1 MAELFVIGG
10 LAFWIAL
17 AFWFV
22 ILWALVENDHG
33 FFGLLSV
40 VAYGCLLQFG
50 FKVDVGSWVLGH
62 PIPLIAFAVLYFFL
76 GSGWSFWRWYL
87 FVKDQLE
94 PYMQMKTDWLI
105 KKGETTFT
113 SMPDHLKEEWVKY
126 IEDDWKRKEMC
137 QTPLVRDHKSKIM
150 RWIGYWPISAITW
163 TFNDM
168 IRRFVKMIYNR
179 IHDWLQSV
187 ANKVFATVKN
197 DLPPDFKYTK

>member
-17 AFWFV
+17 AAWLV
-22 ILWALVENDHG
+22 ILWVLVENDHG
-33 FFGLLSV
+33 FAGLISI
-40 VAYGCLLQFG
+40 VAYGLLLQFG
-50 FKVDVGSWVLGH
+50 FKVDVGSFVLGH
-62 PIPLIAFAVLYFFL
+62 PIPLIVFAVFYFFL

-94 PYMQMKTDWLI
+94 PYIQMKTDWLI
-105 KKGETTFT
+105 KNGETTFT
-113 SMPDHLKEEWVKY
+113 SIPDHLKEEWVKY

-150 RWIGYWPISAITW
+150 RWIGYWPISAVTW
-163 TFNDM
+163 AFNDM
-168 IRRFVKMIYNR
+168 IRRFVKIIYNY
-179 IHDWLQSV
+179 IHDWLQSI
-187 ANKVFATVKN
+187 ANRVFATIKK